1 MSSTTTLI
9 RSITIYGG
17 MPIFVFGIIGN
28 LLNLLL
34 LWPTRHNSCAFLFL
48 FSSIVNFVVLF
59 GLLTRILIVG
69 FDVDWTPI
77 NLGWCKTRAV
87 LTLTSNLISLSCIC
101 LASIDRF
108 LNSCRQ
114 QKYRKWSR
122 LSTARWA
129 VAICVLIWIG
139 HAVPYIVYYQIL
151 SFSSSDNKTSFTCS
165 LVSNTYFTSYIIY
178 FVYPVLYGV
187 IPSTV
192 LGVMGMMTY
201 RNMNMLQLAR
211 QRQIVQRHL
220 TLMLLVQIPII
231 IVSLIPFA
239 VFAEY
244 LLLTATMI
252 KPADQ
257 VARETIIRNIFS
269 LLFYMIFAC
278 PFFVFFISSPTF
290 RQEAKILLLCR
301 YRNRMLRNRVQRF
314 TATGPI
320 LNANITPNIT

>member
-1 MSSTTTLI
+1 MPSTTPLI
-9 RSITIYGG
+9 RYITIYGG

-28 LLNLLL
+28 LLNLRL
-34 LWPTRHNSCAFLFL
+34 LWPTRHNSCRFHFL
-48 FSSIVNFVVLF
+48 SSSVVNFVFLF
-59 GLLTRILIVG
+59 GLLTRILIAG

-77 NLGWCKTRAV
+77 NLDWCKTRAV
-87 LTLTSNLISLSCIC
+87 LTLISNLISLSCIC

-122 LSTARWA
+122 LSTARRP

-139 HAVPYIVYYQIL
+139 HAIPSIVYYQIVP
-151 SFSSSDNKTSFTCS
+151 FSSSGNKTSFTCS
-165 LVSNTYFTSYIIY
+165 LVSNTYFNNYIIY

-187 IPSTV
+187 IPITV
-192 LGVMGMMTY
+192 LAVMSMMTY

-211 QRQIVQRHL
+211 QRQIVQRYL
-220 TLMLLVQIPII
+220 TLMMLVQIPII
-231 IVSLIPFA
+231 IVSLIPYA

-252 KPADQ
+252 RPADQ
-257 VARETIIRNIFS
+257 VARETIINNMFS

-278 PFFVFFISSPTF
+278 SFVVFFISSPTF
-290 RQEAKILLLCR
+290 RQEAKTLLL
-301 YRNRMLRNRVQRF
+301 YRNQNRMLRNRVRPF
-314 TATGPI
+314 TATVPV
-320 LNANITPNIT
+320 LNTNGTPNIR